1 MEPHLRI
8 TKNFSLLK
16 EIAIAT
22 PKISGAKIAAAIV
35 MKNKIISIGVNSYKT
50 HPIQARFATNKGLSI
65 HLHAEIAA
73 IKNAMYYI
81 SVEDFK
87 KATLLICRVKI
98 DIETNKY
105 VFGMAKPCIGC
116 QRAIEEF
123 DIKHVWYSLDKEGFY
138 KV

>member
-8 TKNFSLLK
+8 RKNFELLK

-22 PKISGAKIAAAIV
+22 PKISGAKIAAAV
-35 MKNKIISIGVNSYKT
+35 MLKNKIISVGVNSYKT

-73 IKNAMYYI
+73 IKNAMYHI
-81 SVEDFK
+81 GVEDFK
-87 KATLLICRVKI
+87 KATLLICRAKI
-98 DIETNKY
+98 DIETGNFVY
-105 VFGMAKPCIGC
+105 GLAKPCVGC

-123 DIKHVWYSLDKEGFY
+123 EIKNVWYSLDMDGFV